1 MTEPKPQPPA
11 SAPSPSMSRVAFHSV
26 AAGLTPLIPVPFLD
40 DYALKQVRENMVRAL
55 LKERGLPAPDKAV
68 GVLAGSHV
76 QGSIGGHLLGFLKG
90 LVLLPVKKLFR
101 KVFFVLWVKDCV
113 DMASVSL
120 HHGYLLSHAMDRGDL
135 DAPGLVEGQ
144 AALRIHDA
152 ITAACKEMDTRP
164 INQILRRLFASSRLL
179 MAEAARAFL
188 NPKKNPGP
196 RTPGEEDNAEVKSL
210 SERLLAALWE
220 ERGYFTALE
229 ARYDKHLKAGPAPSG
244 R

>member
-1 MTEPKPQPPA
+1 MTEPKPKPPA
-11 SAPSPSMSRVAFHSV
+11 SALPPSMSRVAFHSV

-40 DYALKQVRENMVRAL
+40 DYALQQVREKMVRDL

-68 GVLAGSHV
+68 AVLAGSHV
-76 QGSIGGHLLGFLKG
+76 RTSIGGHLMSFLKT

-101 KVFFVLWVKDCV
+101 KAFFVLWVKDCV

-120 HHGYLLSHAMDRGDL
+120 HHGYLLSHALDRGDL
-135 DAPGLVEGQ
+135 DAPGLVEGP
-144 AALRIHDA
+144 APTRIHDA
-152 ITAACKEMDTRP
+152 IAAACKEMDTRP
-164 INQILRRLFASSRLL
+164 INQILKRLFASSRLL

-188 NPKKNPGP
+188 NPKKTPDP
-196 RTPGEEDNAEVKSL
+196 RTPGAEDTAEVKSL

-220 ERGYFTALE
+220 ERGYFIALE

>member
-1 MTEPKPQPPA
+1 MTEPKPQSPA
-11 SAPSPSMSRVAFHSV
+11 SPMPPSMGRVAFHSV

-40 DYALKQVRENMVRAL
+40 DYALTQVRENMVRAL

-68 GVLAGSHV
+68 AELAGSNDRT
-76 QGSIGGHLLGFLKG
+76 SIGGHLMGFLKG
-90 LVLLPVKKLFR
+90 LVLLPVKKIFR

-113 DMASVSL
+113 DVASVSL
-120 HHGYLLSHAMDRGDL
+120 HQGYLLSHAMDRGDL
-135 DAPGLVEGQ
+135 DAPGLVEG
-144 AALRIHDA
+144 AAARKVHAA
-152 ITAACKEMDTRP
+152 IVAACKEMDARP

-188 NPKKNPGP
+188 NPKQTPAP
-196 RTPGEEDNAEVKSL
+196 RTPGQEENAEVKSL

-220 ERGYFTALE
+220 ERGYFTSLE
-229 ARYDKHLKAGPAPSG
+229 AHYDKHLKAGPAASG

>member
-11 SAPSPSMSRVAFHSV
+11 SPMPPSMSRVAFHSV

-76 QGSIGGHLLGFLKG
+76 QGSIGGHLMSFLKG
-90 LVLLPVKKLFR
+90 LVLLPVKKMFR

-120 HHGYLLSHAMDRGDL
+120 
-135 DAPGLVEGQ
+135 
-144 AALRIHDA
+144 
-152 ITAACKEMDTRP
+152 
-164 INQILRRLFASSRLL
+164 QIG
-179 MAEAARAFL
+179 RAH
-188 NPKKNPGP
+188 
-196 RTPGEEDNAEVKSL
+196 V
-210 SERLLAALWE
+210 
-220 ERGYFTALE
+220 
-229 ARYDKHLKAGPAPSG
+229 
-244 R
+244 